1 MKLQLRDLQTSLAR
15 RWFSLFWVSG
25 DDLFLM
31 NQTLK
36 DLTLFAKQRGFEI
49 ERESLT
55 SSTFSDRFF
64 ALTHAFSLFSSHRCI
79 VLTLEVK
86 DLKFIPLLRGYI
98 ASKDPALT
106 VILSTGRLPSSLT
119 SQSEFK
125 EMESLA
131 DGFCHIPLWPIER
144 ENLAAFLMNQAKR
157 YQLYLDR
164 ELAEKMAVLTEGNL
178 FSADQL
184 LEKLS
189 LCPNAGK
196 ITEADLIQATED
208 QTRFELFDLV
218 SAVLVG
224 DLARVWKVW
233 ARLQSQKIEPILILW
248 ALAKEARLIATLHE
262 KSREVPLHELFKQQ
276 KFWEK
281 RAREVKL
288 GLARVSFEQ
297 AWDLLQQAAKIDRV
311 IKGVE
316 PGDAILLLGEMV
328 IEMTTGRA
336 ELVTVNRAL

>member
-1 MKLQLRDLQTSLAR
+1 MKLQLRDLPSSLAR

-31 NQTLK
+31 NQALK
-36 DLTLFAKQRGFEI
+36 DLTWVAKERGFEI

-55 SSTFSDRFF
+55 TSTFADRFF
-64 ALTHAFSLFSSHRCI
+64 ELTHEFSLFSSQRCI

-86 DLKFIPLLRGYI
+86 DLKFLPLLKTYI

-106 VILSTGRLPSSLT
+106 IILSTGRLPSSLT
-119 SQSEFK
+119 SQAQFK
-125 EMESLA
+125 EMESWV
-131 DGFCHIPLWPIER
+131 DGFCHIPIWPVER
-144 ENLAAFLMNQAKR
+144 DSLPAFLINQAKR

-164 ELAEKMAVLTEGNL
+164 DLAEKMAVLTEGNL

-189 LCPNAGK
+189 LCPNSGK
-196 ITEADLIQATED
+196 ITEADLTQATED

-218 SAVLVG
+218 SAVSLG
-224 DLARVWKVW
+224 DLSRVWKIW

-262 KSREVPLHELFKQQ
+262 KSRETPLHELFKQQ

-281 RAREVKL
+281 RAREVQL
-288 GLARVSFEQ
+288 GLARISIHHAFS
-297 AWDLLQQAAKIDRV
+297 LLQQAAKIDRV

-316 PGDAILLLGEMV
+316 PGDSILLLGEML
-328 IEMTTGRA
+328 IAMTTGRA
-336 ELVTVNRAL
+336 KGRGE